1 MDDGPVWEE
10 GRWDPLPSL
19 TGDTRAEVCV
29 VGLGGSGLSAVGWLL
44 DAGVDV
50 VGVDAG
56 RVAGGA
62 AGRNGGF
69 LLAGLADFHHVA
81 AAALGRERA
90 TALYRLTL
98 AEMDRMETETPG
110 AVRRQGS
117 LRVAVDDAELADC
130 ETQRRAM
137 ASDGLPV
144 EPYEGV
150 EGRGLLFPRDGAL
163 QPLRRCRLLALRALA
178 RGARLHEQSPVADV
192 RSGGVVLAD
201 GTTVRCDRVVVAV
214 DGGLEVLLPELAGRV
229 RTARV
234 QMLATEPTADVSLPM
249 PVYARYGYEFWQQL
263 PDGRIAL
270 GGGRD
275 HGGDAEWTA
284 ELRPSGRVQDH
295 LEQLLRGRLGVRAR
309 VTHRWAGAVGYGR
322 SVLPVLE
329 EVRPGVVAVGAYRG
343 TGNVV
348 GAIWGRAAAEL
359 AVTGSVA
366 DGDVGAPEPPG

>member
-1 MDDGPVWEE
+1 M
-10 GRWDPLPSL
+10 
-19 TGDTRAEVCV
+19 
-29 VGLGGSGLSAVGWLL
+29 
-44 DAGVDV
+44 
-50 VGVDAG
+50 
-56 RVAGGA
+56 
-62 AGRNGGF
+62 
-69 LLAGLADFHHVA
+69 
-81 AAALGRERA
+81 
-90 TALYRLTL
+90 
-98 AEMDRMETETPG
+98 
-110 AVRRQGS
+110 
-117 LRVAVDDAELADC
+117 
-130 ETQRRAM
+130 
-137 ASDGLPV
+137 
-144 EPYEGV
+144 
-150 EGRGLLFPRDGAL
+150 
-163 QPLRRCRLLALRALA
+163 
-178 RGARLHEQSPVADV
+178 
-192 RSGGVVLAD
+192 
-201 GTTVRCDRVVVAV
+201 RCDRVVVAV

-234 QMLATEPTADVSLPM
+234 QMLATEPTAEVSLPM
-249 PVYARYGYEFWQQL
+249 PVYARYGYDFWQQL